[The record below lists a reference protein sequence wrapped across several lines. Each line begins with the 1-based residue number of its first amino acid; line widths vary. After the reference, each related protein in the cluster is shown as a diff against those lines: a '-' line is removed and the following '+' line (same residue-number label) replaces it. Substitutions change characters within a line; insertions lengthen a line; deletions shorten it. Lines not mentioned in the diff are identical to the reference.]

1 MTDMAYDTTGMRAGA
16 AGCHD
21 AATAADQAAT
31 TLSRIAITSAAFG
44 RVPAA
49 SMLFAA
55 LVGARDQ
62 QGRMAAAE
70 ATSRASL
77 ARRLSSAADQGD
89 GLTATTTTIAA
100 RPGNGMIVAAM

>member
-1 MTDMAYDTTGMRAGA
+1 
-16 AGCHD
+16 
-21 AATAADQAAT
+21 
-31 TLSRIAITSAAFG
+31 
-44 RVPAA
+44 VPAA

-89 GLTATTTTIAA
+89 GLTTTTTTIAA

>member
-1 MTDMAYDTTGMRAGA
+1 
-16 AGCHD
+16 
-21 AATAADQAAT
+21 
-31 TLSRIAITSAAFG
+31 
-44 RVPAA
+44 VPAA
-49 SMLFAA
+49 STLFAA

-70 ATSRASL
+70 ATSRAGL

-100 RPGNGMIVAAM
+100 RPGHGMIVAAM